1 MNLQAGYPYSLIKH
15 GLLFNYP
22 QLNKNLETD
31 VLVVGGGISGA
42 LVAWHLIKRG
52 IGCVLADSRTI
63 GLGSTCASTGLLQYE
78 IDTALSELKDIVGL
92 KQAVRAYHLCRQ
104 AIYELGDISKEIGF
118 NEFEYKRS
126 LYYAAHK
133 KDISFLRDE
142 FTIRKE
148 SGFDI
153 EYLSAAALKKEVGF
167 NAPAALLSNDGAQV
181 DAYLFSHRLLQH
193 ATKHGLLVFDRT
205 KIINLGYQNK
215 NSIFKTEDKFTIKAK
230 RIVYATG
237 YESAKYVSK
246 SIVKLLSTFAT
257 VSEHMDDDSR
267 VHKNDLMIWNTANPY
282 LYMRTTHDGRIL
294 IGGRDENFYNPLKRD
309 KMIKRK
315 AVQLAEDF
323 KTLFPAVDF
332 KPEFSW
338 AGTFGATKDGLPFI
352 GNYKPIRNG
361 YFALGFGGNGITF
374 SQVAATIIADL
385 IEGKNNSDAR
395 LFSFDRV

>member
-1 MNLQAGYPYSLIKH
+1 LQAGYPYSLIKH

-193 ATKHGLLVFDRT
+193 AIKQGLLVFDRT

-267 VHKNDLMIWNTANPY
+267 VHKNDLMIWNTADPY

>member
-193 ATKHGLLVFDRT
+193 AIKQGLLVFDRT
-205 KIINLGYQNK
+205 KIMNLGYQNK
-215 NSIFKTEDKFTIKAK
+215 NNIFKTEDKFTIKAK

-237 YESAKYVSK
+237 YESVKYVSK

>member
-237 YESAKYVSK
+237 YESVKYVSK

>member
-22 QLNKNLETD
+22 KLNKNLETD

-42 LVAWHLIKRG
+42 LVAWHLVKRG

-133 KDISFLRDE
+133 KDISFLKDE

-193 ATKHGLLVFDRT
+193 AIKQGLLVFDRT

-237 YESAKYVSK
+237 YESVKYVSK

-315 AVQLAEDF
+315 AVHLAEDF

>member
-22 QLNKNLETD
+22 KLNKNLETD

-133 KDISFLRDE
+133 KDISFLKDE

-193 ATKHGLLVFDRT
+193 AIKQGLLVFDRT
-205 KIINLGYQNK
+205 KIMNLGYQNK
-215 NSIFKTEDKFTIKAK
+215 NNIFKTEDKFTIKAK
-230 RIVYATG
+230 KIVYATG
-237 YESAKYVSK
+237 YESVKYVSK

-315 AVQLAEDF
+315 ALHLAEDF

-352 GNYKPIRNG
+352 GNYKQIRNN

-395 LFSFDRV
+395 LFSFDRG

>member
-1 MNLQAGYPYSLIKH
+1 M
-15 GLLFNYP
+15 
-22 QLNKNLETD
+22 
-31 VLVVGGGISGA
+31 
-42 LVAWHLIKRG
+42 
-52 IGCVLADSRTI
+52 
-63 GLGSTCASTGLLQYE
+63 QYE

-153 EYLSAAALKKEVGF
+153 EYLSAAALKKAVGF

-193 ATKHGLLVFDRT
+193 AIKQGLLVFDRT

-215 NSIFKTEDKFTIKAK
+215 NNIFKTEDKFTIKAK

-237 YESAKYVSK
+237 YESVKYVSK

-257 VSEHMDDDSR
+257 VSEHMDDDSL

-352 GNYKPIRNG
+352 GNYKQIHNG

>member
-133 KDISFLRDE
+133 KDISFLKDE

-153 EYLSAAALKKEVGF
+153 QYLSAAALKKEVGF

-237 YESAKYVSK
+237 YESVKYVSK

>member
-22 QLNKNLETD
+22 KLNKNLETD

-42 LVAWHLIKRG
+42 LVAWHLVKRG

-215 NSIFKTEDKFTIKAK
+215 NNIFKTEDKFTIKAK

-237 YESAKYVSK
+237 YESVKYVSK

>member
-15 GLLFNYP
+15 GLQFNYP
-22 QLNKNLETD
+22 KLNKNLETD

-42 LVAWHLIKRG
+42 LVAWHLVKRG

-237 YESAKYVSK
+237 YESVKYVSK

>member
-22 QLNKNLETD
+22 KLNKNLETD

-205 KIINLGYQNK
+205 KIINLGYQSK

-237 YESAKYVSK
+237 YESVKYVSK

-257 VSEHMDDDSR
+257 VSEHMDDDSQ
-267 VHKNDLMIWNTANPY
+267 VDKNDLMIWNTAKPY

>member
-22 QLNKNLETD
+22 KLNKNLETD

-237 YESAKYVSK
+237 YESVKYLSK

-257 VSEHMDDDSR
+257 VSEHMDYDSR

>member
-92 KQAVRAYHLCRQ
+92 SQAVRAYHLCRQ
-104 AIYELGDISKEIGF
+104 AIHELGDISKQIGF

-237 YESAKYVSK
+237 YESVKYVSK

>member
-22 QLNKNLETD
+22 KLNKNLETD

-42 LVAWHLIKRG
+42 LVAWHLVKRG

-237 YESAKYVSK
+237 YESVKYVSK

>member
-193 ATKHGLLVFDRT
+193 AIKQGLLVFDRT
-205 KIINLGYQNK
+205 KIMNLGYQNK
-215 NSIFKTEDKFTIKAK
+215 NSIFKTEYKFTIKAK

-237 YESAKYVSK
+237 YESVKYVSK

-267 VHKNDLMIWNTANPY
+267 VHKNDLMIWNTAKPY

-352 GNYKPIRNG
+352 GNYKQIRNG

>member
-22 QLNKNLETD
+22 KLNKNLETD

-126 LYYAAHK
+126 LYFAAHK

-237 YESAKYVSK
+237 YESVKYVSK

>member
-22 QLNKNLETD
+22 KLNKNLETD

-133 KDISFLRDE
+133 KDISFLKDE

-237 YESAKYVSK
+237 YESVKYVSK

>member
-22 QLNKNLETD
+22 KLNKNLETD

-237 YESAKYVSK
+237 YESVKYVSK

>member
-22 QLNKNLETD
+22 KLNKNLETD

-133 KDISFLRDE
+133 KDISFLKDE

-153 EYLSAAALKKEVGF
+153 QYLSAAALKKEVGF

-237 YESAKYVSK
+237 YESVKYVSK

>member
-1 MNLQAGYPYSLIKH
+1 LQAGYPYSLIKH

-237 YESAKYVSK
+237 YESVKYVSK

>member
-22 QLNKNLETD
+22 KLNKNLETD

-42 LVAWHLIKRG
+42 LVAWHLVKRG

-193 ATKHGLLVFDRT
+193 AIKQGLLVFDRT
-205 KIINLGYQNK
+205 KIMNLGYQNK
-215 NSIFKTEDKFTIKAK
+215 NNIFKTEDKFTIKAK

-237 YESAKYVSK
+237 YESVKYVSK

>member
-42 LVAWHLIKRG
+42 LVAWHLVKRG

-237 YESAKYVSK
+237 YESVKYVSK

>member
-22 QLNKNLETD
+22 KLNKNLETD

-42 LVAWHLIKRG
+42 LVAWHLVKRG

-193 ATKHGLLVFDRT
+193 AIKQGLLVFDRT

-237 YESAKYVSK
+237 YESVKYVSK

>member
-1 MNLQAGYPYSLIKH
+1 M
-15 GLLFNYP
+15 
-22 QLNKNLETD
+22 
-31 VLVVGGGISGA
+31 
-42 LVAWHLIKRG
+42 
-52 IGCVLADSRTI
+52 
-63 GLGSTCASTGLLQYE
+63 
-78 IDTALSELKDIVGL
+78 
-92 KQAVRAYHLCRQ
+92 
-104 AIYELGDISKEIGF
+104 
-118 NEFEYKRS
+118 
-126 LYYAAHK
+126 
-133 KDISFLRDE
+133 
-142 FTIRKE
+142 
-148 SGFDI
+148 
-153 EYLSAAALKKEVGF
+153 
-167 NAPAALLSNDGAQV
+167 
-181 DAYLFSHRLLQH
+181 
-193 ATKHGLLVFDRT
+193 
-205 KIINLGYQNK
+205 NLGYQNK
-215 NSIFKTEDKFTIKAK
+215 NNIFKTEDKFTIKAK

-237 YESAKYVSK
+237 YESVKYVSK

>member
-1 MNLQAGYPYSLIKH
+1 MQAGYPYSLIKH

-22 QLNKNLETD
+22 KLNKNLETD

-193 ATKHGLLVFDRT
+193 AIKQGLLVFDRT

-237 YESAKYVSK
+237 YESVKYVSK